1 MLEIEAGRA
10 ESNNQFLKDI
20 FEASVMVHIDY
31 LVLAVRTIYINKK
44 DYEIIQGWL
53 DTLYATNRIKFSLK
67 GILLIGY

>member
-1 MLEIEAGRA
+1 
-10 ESNNQFLKDI
+10 
-20 FEASVMVHIDY
+20 MVHIDY
-31 LVLAVRTIYINKK
+31 LVLAVRSIYINKK

>member
-1 MLEIEAGRA
+1 MALVTSLEEYNAI
-10 ESNNQFLKDI
+10 LK
-20 FEASVMVHIDY
+20 
-31 LVLAVRTIYINKK
+31 LKPTQNKK